1 MRLFSLLFLALF
13 SASLFASCPHVG
25 WDQTVT
31 LKEIN
36 DGDTVT
42 LENGRLVRFIGI
54 NTPEINHRNKSKSE
68 PYALQ
73 AKELLQRYIRAGDKL
88 HLVFDKSKTDK
99 YGRLLA
105 YVYSK
110 TGRNLALLQLQS
122 GFAAHWVIGKN
133 DRFWQCFQAAE
144 KQARLRRKGIWSD
157 FKPLAAVNLKE
168 SDQGY
173 HYISGTVSELKEERG
188 GLRFKL
194 DRKLDVTIHAG
205 QLKLFKKNRVDI
217 LLHDK
222 LLLTGK
228 LLFTRGQAKL
238 TLYHPA
244 QILP

>member
-1 MRLFSLLFLALF
+1 VRLFSLFFLTLF
-13 SASLFASCPHVG
+13 SVSLFSSCPHVG

-54 NTPEINHRNKSKSE
+54 NTPEINHRNKSKSD

-73 AKELLQRYIRAGDKL
+73 AKELLQRYIKAGDKL
-88 HLVFDKSKTDK
+88 HLVFDKNKTDR

-105 YVYSK
+105 YVYSQN
-110 TGRNLALLQLQS
+110 GHNLGLLQLQS
-122 GFAAHWVIGKN
+122 GFAAHWAIGKN
-133 DRFWQCFQAAE
+133 DRFWQCFQTAE
-144 KQARLRRKGIWSD
+144 RQARLRRQGIWSD
-157 FKPLAAVNLKE
+157 FKPLFAANLE
-168 SDQGY
+168 QSDKGY
-173 HYISGTVSELKEERG
+173 VYISGVVSDVKEGKG
-188 GLRFKL
+188 GLRFTL
-194 DRKLDVTIHAG
+194 DRKLDVIIHAK

-217 LLHDK
+217 LLHDR
-222 LLLTGK
+222 LLVTGK
-228 LLFTRGQAKL
+228 LFFTRGQAKL

>member
-1 MRLFSLLFLALF
+1 MRLFSLFFLALF

-54 NTPEINHRNKSKSE
+54 NTPEINHSNKSKSE

-144 KQARLRRKGIWSD
+144 KQARLRRKGIWSE

-168 SDQGY
+168 SDKGY
-173 HYISGTVSELKEERG
+173 AYISGTVSELKEDKG

>member
-1 MRLFSLLFLALF
+1 VRLFSLFFLALF

-54 NTPEINHRNKSKSE
+54 NTPEINHSNKSKSE

-144 KQARLRRKGIWSD
+144 KQARLRRKGIWSE

-168 SDQGY
+168 SDKGY
-173 HYISGTVSELKEERG
+173 AYISGTVSELKEDKG